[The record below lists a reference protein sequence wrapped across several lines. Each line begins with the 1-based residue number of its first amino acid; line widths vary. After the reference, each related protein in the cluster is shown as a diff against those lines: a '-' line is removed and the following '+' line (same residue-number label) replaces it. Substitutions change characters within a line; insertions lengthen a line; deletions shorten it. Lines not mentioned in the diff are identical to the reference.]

1 MHIYYTTGDP
11 VEALLQQVTRSRRDS
26 SVGEEGEEEEGEE
39 EWGEG
44 GGRKLHYYLKVMGL
58 FEQVS
63 CPLAVLDIA
72 EKAVR
77 QADDYDPLSVSLLGV
92 CALVTACCSHYM

>member
-1 MHIYYTTGDP
+1 M
-11 VEALLQQVTRSRRDS
+11 QQVTRSRRES
-26 SVGEEGEEEEGEE
+26 LVLEEGEEEEE

-77 QADDYDPLSVSLLGV
+77 QADDHDPLSVSPFWV
-92 CALVTACCSHYM
+92 YMCSGYYCNSPHAHTIFVVGFPP